1 MLKLY
6 NLLFTLCIILINNQ
20 ERHKVDDLFNGLYK
34 KDIYSGYL
42 KTDVEGNELF
52 YVFTPSQTS
61 PSKDPLFLWLNGGPG
76 CSSLMGFLEEIGPV
90 KPVPDQNKFELNEY
104 SWNNNTNVLFIE
116 SPAGVGFSKIKDPDF
131 FFDDTISAI
140 SLNIALQNFF
150 SIFTE
155 YQNNDFYITG
165 ESYAGTYIPHLVQ
178 QIKKYSKENKNAIKI
193 NLKGFIIGNP
203 YTSEE
208 TDFEDSMVE
217 FGFSHGLIGYNTF
230 KNYLRHC
237 PHLPQRERFIDEY
250 FDYDYIYKKN
260 LKEDFIPYKNV
271 THRCNE
277 IRKEIAEQ
285 FTGINFYG
293 IYKECPPYDD
303 YEIKFKSK
311 YKNINYKDSYL
322 HSFK

>member
-42 KTDVEGNELF
+42 KTDVEVNELF

-131 FFDDTISAI
+131 FLMI
-140 SLNIALQNFF
+140 Q
-150 SIFTE
+150 
-155 YQNNDFYITG
+155 YQQ
-165 ESYAGTYIPHLVQ
+165 LV
-178 QIKKYSKENKNAIKI
+178 
-193 NLKGFIIGNP
+193 
-203 YTSEE
+203 
-208 TDFEDSMVE
+208 
-217 FGFSHGLIGYNTF
+217 
-230 KNYLRHC
+230 
-237 PHLPQRERFIDEY
+237 
-250 FDYDYIYKKN
+250 
-260 LKEDFIPYKNV
+260 
-271 THRCNE
+271 
-277 IRKEIAEQ
+277 
-285 FTGINFYG
+285 
-293 IYKECPPYDD
+293 
-303 YEIKFKSK
+303 
-311 YKNINYKDSYL
+311 
-322 HSFK
+322 